1 MSIHATQAATRSEE
15 RAVPPIAPGPHAGE
29 ALWFLGFLV
38 TVKCSAETTGG
49 GVAVLEHLAA
59 RGAGSPLH
67 VHRLE
72 EEWFYVL
79 EGELTLWVGG
89 YVIDA
94 PTGAFV
100 YGPRGIAHTFIVR
113 SERARFLLVTQPAGF
128 EKFVRAI
135 AEPAAERTMPP
146 ARTEPANMAAL
157 TAAAAAP
164 ASRSSDPRGC

>member
-1 MSIHATQAATRSEE
+1 L
-15 RAVPPIAPGPHAGE
+15 VPGVPGHGE
-29 ALWFLGFLV
+29 ML
-38 TVKCSAETTGG
+38 AETTGG

-89 YVIDA
+89 HVIDA

-100 YGPRGIAHTFIVR
+100 DGPRGIAHTFIVR
-113 SERARFLLVTQPAGF
+113 SERARFLLVTQPA
-128 EKFVRAI
+128 V
-135 AEPAAERTMPP
+135 
-146 ARTEPANMAAL
+146 
-157 TAAAAAP
+157 
-164 ASRSSDPRGC
+164 SRSSCAQSLSPLRSARSHRRGPSQQTWRR